1 MDEVNNKNEVAAFVA
16 QKIKE
21 FLEKTGTSQRDAAER
36 LKTSPQNVNNYL
48 KGSQPFGAAVAQKW
62 HDAFGFRINWLRTG
76 EGPMFD
82 DPGVN
87 NNTAGGDMVINSPG
101 AVLSSE
107 GGDVRV
113 YKDLYEKAQ
122 NEIIE
127 LKAKVYKLMDR
138 LSANGLDCNCD

>member
-1 MDEVNNKNEVAAFVA
+1 MDVVNNKNEVAAFVA

-21 FLEKTGTSQRDAAER
+21 FLDMTGISQREAAER

-62 HDAFGFRINWLRTG
+62 HDAFGFRVNWLRTG
-76 EGPMFD
+76 EGPMFEESS
-82 DPGVN
+82 VN
-87 NNTAGGDMVINSPG
+87 NNNAGGDMVINSPG
-101 AVLSSE
+101 TVISSE

-138 LSANGLDCNCD
+138 LSALGEDCEC

>member
-1 MDEVNNKNEVAAFVA
+1 MEETPALIVA

-21 FLEKTGTSQRDAAER
+21 YLRSNGITQREAAEA
-36 LKTSPQNVNNYL
+36 LGCSQQLVNTYLSGKQPMGMKTA
-48 KGSQPFGAAVAQKW
+48 KKW
-62 HDAFGFRINWLRTG
+62 HEAYGFRVNWLLVG
-76 EGPMFD
+76 EGPMFEES
-82 DPGVN
+82 GVN

-127 LKAKVYKLMDR
+127 LKAKVYKLMDK
-138 LSANGLDCNCD
+138 LSANGLDCECD

>member
-1 MDEVNNKNEVAAFVA
+1 MSNKVGDAIKVYFVQKKISVADAA
-16 QKIKE
+16 KI
-21 FLEKTGTSQRDAAER
+21 LGITSQAVSLQLGRAFG
-36 LKTSPQNVNNYL
+36 PNN
-48 KGSQPFGAAVAQKW
+48 AVKW

-76 EGPMFD
+76 EGPMFEESS
-82 DPGVN
+82 VN

-113 YKDLYEKAQ
+113 YKDLYEKSQ

-127 LKAKVYKLMDR
+127 LKARIYRLMDK
-138 LSANGLDCNCD
+138 LSANGLDCECD